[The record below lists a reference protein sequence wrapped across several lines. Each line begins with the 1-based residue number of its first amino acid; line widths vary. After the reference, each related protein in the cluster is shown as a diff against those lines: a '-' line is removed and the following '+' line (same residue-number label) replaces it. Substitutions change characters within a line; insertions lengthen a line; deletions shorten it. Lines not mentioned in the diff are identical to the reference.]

1 MNTVSLKTNYQK
13 TTGNY
18 INKKG
23 QKFMEQKY
31 SDLTWLQKARIKH
44 WFKKHQL
51 HLVALQT
58 IGAVDVIG
66 IWNYTL
72 YASYYTDTTAYE
84 TYLKILERYNEKFIK
99 FDNVIFIL

>member
-1 MNTVSLKTNYQK
+1 
-13 TTGNY
+13 
-18 INKKG
+18 
-23 QKFMEQKY
+23 MEQKY
-31 SDLTWLQKARIKH
+31 SDLTWLQKALIKR

-58 IGAVDVIG
+58 INVVEVIG

-72 YASYYTDTTAYE
+72 YASYYSDTTAYE
-84 TYLKILERYNEKFIK
+84 NYIKILERYNEKFIK